1 MKKILAMLLCLSMLF
16 CITPIIASAE
26 GETDTGIMADG
37 GITSLEGL
45 RNLANKNGN
54 YYLANDLYVDLS
66 SATLP
71 LIPDTFTGNLDGR
84 GKSILFKDKDTGALT
99 NVNNAN
105 KKGIVFDVCR
115 ASSVKNLTV
124 GSPDAIPTLV
134 SNQANCGIFAQNTNA
149 ATLFENITV
158 YGNLVGSR
166 TNAMNRGLI
175 LAKSGNQVKFVNCKV
190 IGNIDIAQT
199 HTYNVKIGGIIGTYA
214 STSKN
219 QTVLMSG
226 CISEVTM
233 TQSGGGNGFSA
244 TWGGGLIGLYD
255 TPLTIK
261 DEATNNYEA
270 TNNELVIINCITKN
284 TPALKSTAGNPI
296 PQNSGSFYGNTSGAT
311 VNVINCAALD
321 VDASLETALDLTT
334 AAEAS
339 VRFNAPTGIRFY
351 NTVSGLYDTL
361 VSYYGVENVKMGTVI
376 APKAIIE
383 TAGAFT
389 KEALGALNST
399 SATYLDVEYA
409 NEWFSAPESEAFGS
423 YKISANTEYEYVGS
437 IANILPENYTL
448 EFCGIG
454 YISYNDGT
462 GWKTVYATYGEAAG
476 IPAFSVRALAQ
487 AVYAD
492 PNATAA
498 EKAAVE
504 KYLAE

>member
-1 MKKILAMLLCLSMLF
+1 MLL

-26 GETDTGIMADG
+26 GDAGITADG

-45 RNLANKNGN
+45 RNLADKNGN

-105 KKGIVFDVCR
+105 KTGIVFGVCK

-124 GSPDAIPTLV
+124 GSPDAIPTLA
-134 SNQANCGIFAQNTNA
+134 SNQANCGIFAQNTSA

-158 YGNLVGSR
+158 YGNLVGTR
-166 TNAMNRGLI
+166 DNAMNRGLI

-190 IGNIDIAQT
+190 IGNIDIEKT
-199 HTYNVKIGGIIGTYA
+199 HSANLKVGGIIGTYA
-214 STSKN
+214 SASEN

-226 CISEVTM
+226 CISDVTI
-233 TQSGGGNGFSA
+233 TQSEGGNGFST

-255 TPLTIK
+255 TK
-261 DEATNNYEA
+261 ADTNNK
-270 TNNELVIINCITKN
+270 LVIINCITKN
-284 TPALKSTAGNPI
+284 TPLLKSTAGNPI
-296 PQNSGSFYGNTSGAT
+296 SKTCGSFHGNTSGAT

-361 VSYYGVENVKMGTVI
+361 VSYCGVENVKMGTVI

-409 NEWFSAPESEAFGS
+409 NEWFSAPESETFGS

-487 AVYAD
+487 AVHDD